1 MKVTNKQIKDL
12 LPKMLQQ
19 IDDAKSQRPD
29 LIVAAWPGLIG
40 EKLAPMTKAAG
51 FAEGILTVKV
61 SNSMLYSLLK
71 TQERGRLLE
80 RLRQR
85 FPAVCIKNINFRIG

>member
-1 MKVTNKQIKDL
+1 MTNKQLKDL

-19 IDDAKSQRPD
+19 INDAKGQRPD
-29 LIVAAWPGLIG
+29 LIVAAWPDLIG

-51 FAEGILTVKV
+51 FAEGVLTVKV
-61 SNSMLYSLLK
+61 NNSTLYSLLK

-85 FPAVCIKNINFRIG
+85 FPAACIKNINFRIG